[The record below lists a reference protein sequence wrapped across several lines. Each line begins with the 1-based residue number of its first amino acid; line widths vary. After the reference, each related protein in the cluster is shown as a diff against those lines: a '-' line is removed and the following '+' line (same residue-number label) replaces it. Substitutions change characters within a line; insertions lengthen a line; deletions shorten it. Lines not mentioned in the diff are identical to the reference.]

1 MNEGTAIGAAI
12 VALWP
17 LVLKASR
24 PRRNAAVR
32 HADLV
37 EPDAGMAGYYHERRA
52 ELLEAFSARGY
63 PLATAALPPFAGDP
77 RP

>member
-12 VALWP
+12 VAVAACSGGLQ
-17 LVLKASR
+17 AAA
-24 PRRNAAVR
+24 RRAVR

-37 EPDAGMAGYYHERRA
+37 EPDAGMAGYYDERRA

-63 PLATAALPPFAGDP
+63 PLATAPLPPLAGEP